1 MKALHLL
8 RNVGLNPDEPISF
21 GTAEEAM
28 EYLLEA
34 IEEYCPDLEV
44 DKMTHED
51 IKSLLNSYVDCVIK
65 YHPENY
71 HQERG
76 ALLNNFEMLRRYGLT
91 DDDYNCID
99 FC

>member
-1 MKALHLL
+1 MKASILL
-8 RNVGLNPDEPISF
+8 KKAGINPDEPISF

-34 IEEYCPDLEV
+34 IEEYCPDLEI
-44 DKMTHED
+44 DKMTRED

-76 ALLNNFEMLRRYGLT
+76 ALLNNFDMLRCYGLT
-91 DDDYNCID
+91 DDDYHAID
-99 FC
+99 FY

>member
-1 MKALHLL
+1 MKALCLL
-8 RNVGLNPDEPISF
+8 RNVGISPHEPISF

-34 IEEYCPDLEV
+34 IEEYCPDLDV
-44 DKMTHED
+44 NKMTHED

-71 HQERG
+71 HQERV
-76 ALLNNFEMLRRYGLT
+76 ALLENFEMLRRYGLT
-91 DDDYNCID
+91 DEDYPCID